1 MRRAP
6 PAASIRLIEVA
17 YSQTT
22 DRRMYNVAPNDL
34 SLVDR
39 ATVTR
44 LSEAALVVIIA
55 LVLAWLG
62 HSIIFRLLRHL
73 SKASASET
81 DDRVIRRLVGPTR
94 YAMLALAVVL
104 AAREI
109 TMLERMWVKA
119 AGIVMPALIGWV
131 VLAILQALVETMSI
145 RADVSVADNLDAR
158 RTRTKL
164 TMFNRLATFVIVFV
178 TVGLMLL
185 SIPGVRDIGL
195 TLVASAGLAGLAL
208 GAAAQPALRSLIAGV
223 QMAVTEPINI
233 DDVVIIEGE
242 WGRIEDIRT
251 TYVVV
256 KIWDERRLIVPT
268 SRFLEEPFQ
277 NWTKKTA
284 QLLGTVF
291 LYLDPT
297 AKIGPIRTEF
307 ERQIRANPLWDER
320 VQAVQVTDTQRD
332 AKEVRFLMSAG
343 DSSRLF
349 DLRCDIREGMTDWIT
364 DTCPNAFPTTRIA
377 AEFERHEASTD
388 GQPGLLDHP
397 RH

>member
-1 MRRAP
+1 
-6 PAASIRLIEVA
+6 
-17 YSQTT
+17 
-22 DRRMYNVAPNDL
+22 
-34 SLVDR
+34 
-39 ATVTR
+39 
-44 LSEAALVVIIA
+44 
-55 LVLAWLG
+55 
-62 HSIIFRLLRHL
+62 
-73 SKASASET
+73 
-81 DDRVIRRLVGPTR
+81 
-94 YAMLALAVVL
+94 MLALAFVL
-104 AAREI
+104 AAWEI
-109 TMLERMWVKA
+109 AMLERMWVKA
-119 AGIVMPALIGWV
+119 TGIVMPALIGWV

-164 TMFNRLATFVIVFV
+164 TMFNRLTTFVIVFV
-178 TVGLMLL
+178 TVVLMLL

-195 TLVASAGLAGLAL
+195 TLVVSAGLAGLAL

-268 SRFLEEPFQ
+268 SRFLEKPFQ
-277 NWTKKTA
+277 NWTKQTA

-291 LYLDPT
+291 LYLDPR
-297 AKIGPIRTEF
+297 AKIGPIRTGF
-307 ERQIRANPLWDER
+307 ERQIRVNPLWDER
-320 VQAVQVTDTQRD
+320 VQSVQVTDTQRD
-332 AKEVRFLMSAG
+332 AKEVRLLMSAG

-349 DLRCDIREGMTDWIT
+349 DLRYDIREGMTDWIT
-364 DTCPNAFPTTRIA
+364 DTCPDAFPTTRIT
-377 AEFERHEASTD
+377 AEFERHEASSD

>member
-1 MRRAP
+1 MA
-6 PAASIRLIEVA
+6 L
-17 YSQTT
+17 
-22 DRRMYNVAPNDL
+22 NDL

-39 ATVTR
+39 ATVTS

-195 TLVASAGLAGLAL
+195 TLVASAGLA
-208 GAAAQPALRSLIAGV
+208 
-223 QMAVTEPINI
+223 AV
-233 DDVVIIEGE
+233 
-242 WGRIEDIRT
+242 
-251 TYVVV
+251 
-256 KIWDERRLIVPT
+256 
-268 SRFLEEPFQ
+268 
-277 NWTKKTA
+277 
-284 QLLGTVF
+284 
-291 LYLDPT
+291 
-297 AKIGPIRTEF
+297 
-307 ERQIRANPLWDER
+307 PLSCH
-320 VQAVQVTDTQRD
+320 
-332 AKEVRFLMSAG
+332 KEL
-343 DSSRLF
+343 
-349 DLRCDIREGMTDWIT
+349 
-364 DTCPNAFPTTRIA
+364 
-377 AEFERHEASTD
+377 
-388 GQPGLLDHP
+388 
-397 RH
+397 